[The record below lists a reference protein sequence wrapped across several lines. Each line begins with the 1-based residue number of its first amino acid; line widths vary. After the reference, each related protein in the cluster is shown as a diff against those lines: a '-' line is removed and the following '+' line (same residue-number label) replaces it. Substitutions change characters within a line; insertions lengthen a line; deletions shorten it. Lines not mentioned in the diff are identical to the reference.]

1 MVESDSEEDEVQNK
15 QEEGDDNITKSA
27 FGALVTD
34 QDNPWSIQTLG
45 KSSSANDTIS
55 GMIIFSY

>member
-1 MVESDSEEDEVQNK
+1 MESDSEEDEVQSK
-15 QEEGDDNITKSA
+15 QEGDDNITKSA

-34 QDNPWSIQTLG
+34 QDNPWSIQTSG

>member
-1 MVESDSEEDEVQNK
+1 MESDSEEDEVQNK
-15 QEEGDDNITKSA
+15 QGGDDNITKSA

-34 QDNPWSIQTLG
+34 QDNPWSIQTSG